1 MRLRRISLASAGQVW
16 EGENTQNPEAN
27 FPAGAITVQS
37 SAMDRLIP
45 KGTEVELTIIADEN
59 RNIRVSGY
67 IPDFDFIIPEET
79 LRSEAKVDLEERME
93 TVDTKIKQSEV
104 SIQRLKDQ
112 GVDVSELEEELHQVK
127 AGYNSAYRKVDSDEA
142 AVNGYVEQFYN
153 VESRIIQTERKYQQ
167 KKDSSKND
175 DTVKQ
180 AREQVEN
187 YGDDDAKAAWSEL
200 EESYELAETA
210 EEKGFIANKMSNL
223 GFEAMTTNYGWLK
236 SFFSVVLC
244 KPETK
249 YTNAQKAEYW
259 KSQAYLAMDSK
270 NTAQL
275 RKAVFELLELM
286 TSSANQAVSA
296 FGADLMM

>member
-1 MRLRRISLASAGQVW
+1 
-16 EGENTQNPEAN
+16 
-27 FPAGAITVQS
+27 
-37 SAMDRLIP
+37 
-45 KGTEVELTIIADEN
+45 
-59 RNIRVSGY
+59 
-67 IPDFDFIIPEET
+67 
-79 LRSEAKVDLEERME
+79 ME

-249 YTNAQKAEYW
+249 Y
-259 KSQAYLAMDSK
+259 
-270 NTAQL
+270 
-275 RKAVFELLELM
+275 ELLCFC
-286 TSSANQAVSA
+286 SDA
-296 FGADLMM
+296 FCVERRCAGRFVRAEMKICHQLPCCIVGRKLK

>member
-1 MRLRRISLASAGQVW
+1 M
-16 EGENTQNPEAN
+16 
-27 FPAGAITVQS
+27 
-37 SAMDRLIP
+37 
-45 KGTEVELTIIADEN
+45 
-59 RNIRVSGY
+59 
-67 IPDFDFIIPEET
+67 
-79 LRSEAKVDLEERME
+79 
-93 TVDTKIKQSEV
+93 
-104 SIQRLKDQ
+104 
-112 GVDVSELEEELHQVK
+112 
-127 AGYNSAYRKVDSDEA
+127 
-142 AVNGYVEQFYN
+142 
-153 VESRIIQTERKYQQ
+153 
-167 KKDSSKND
+167 
-175 DTVKQ
+175 
-180 AREQVEN
+180 
-187 YGDDDAKAAWSEL
+187 
-200 EESYELAETA
+200 AETA

>member
-1 MRLRRISLASAGQVW
+1 MHNTDIRIHLFTGDSV
-16 EGENTQNPEAN
+16 
-27 FPAGAITVQS
+27 FC
-37 SAMDRLIP
+37 
-45 KGTEVELTIIADEN
+45 KG
-59 RNIRVSGY
+59 G
-67 IPDFDFIIPEET
+67 FD
-79 LRSEAKVDLEERME
+79 
-93 TVDTKIKQSEV
+93 
-104 SIQRLKDQ
+104 
-112 GVDVSELEEELHQVK
+112 
-127 AGYNSAYRKVDSDEA
+127 SAYGKVDSDEA

-153 VESRIIQTERKYQQ
+153 VESRIIQTERKHQQ
-167 KKDSSKND
+167 KKNSSKND

-180 AREQVEN
+180 AREQVES
-187 YGDDDAKAAWSEL
+187 YGDEETKAAWAEL

-236 SFFSVVLC
+236 SFFSIVLC

-270 NTAQL
+270 NAVQL

-296 FGADLMM
+296 FGADLTM